1 MPLTSGPSASSVSRG
16 CLVLLVGLMSM
27 AFSCEHTS
35 GAEDSVASDSGRG
48 EDEAST
54 CVLDEHCESFYR
66 CIESTCQVPPAM
78 SGQRDEET
86 PVLSFFSPDVE
97 VPEEGGEPLVSFYT
111 ELALTAA
118 EQSRGL
124 MYRPHMRDD
133 WGMLFIY
140 PAERTLSFWM
150 KNTLIPLDMIF
161 IDDAGEVVGV
171 VEMAEPQTL
180 TPRSVD
186 RPARYVFEINGGL
199 SAELGIGEGTR
210 VRFENMEGHH
220 TPRR

>member
-1 MPLTSGPSASSVSRG
+1 MASSPSISASLGSRV
-16 CLVLLVGLMSM
+16 CLVLLLGLMTM

-35 GAEDSVASDSGRG
+35 GG
-48 EDEAST
+48 DEAATPGADGSADET
-54 CVLDEHCESFYR
+54 TACVLDEACESFYR

-78 SGQRDEET
+78 SGKRDEDT
-86 PVLSFFSPDVE
+86 PVLSFFSPDAE
-97 VPEEGGEPLVSFYT
+97 MPEEGGEPLASFYT

-133 WGMLFIY
+133 WGMLFVY
-140 PAERTLSFWM
+140 PAERSLSFWM

-180 TPRSVD
+180 SPRRVD

-210 VRFENMEGHH
+210 VRFEHMEGHH